1 MEINKYVTVLKISK
15 DEHILIDYMY
25 YNNLLHILSIENE
38 SINLIIY
45 DINKYQ
51 IIKKYYYYH
60 LIYAFFDND
69 KIYALSNDSNIHCI
83 DLNDFLSFKYKSL
96 SFYSHYFKQCK
107 NYIMYKI
114 HDNFYLCHDNG
125 PCIRILDCNN
135 NKTYK
140 SFVNTKYYDKNYYY
154 NDKGYNR
161 DIYNRYYQIDEYI
174 YINCYYYT
182 YKFDTKNKKFESIE
196 NNIKFKSINYI
207 KISKSCCIIE
217 NNLYDYKNGTIT
229 KLFEPTEELSCGDFI
244 LTDLYSIHESNK
256 IVDNLYC
263 VNGFILIETNGTKS
277 LNDLNDKYIILTNG
291 IEKTK
296 ISINVLKHRTQFF
309 KNMFNDLQNLSDNI
323 EIKFDKYD
331 KLDIYIKYITT
342 NIVNN
347 DELYDLL
354 EICLFLE
361 DCDIEHIAN
370 HTLNML
376 YGYDNIIKY
385 LKIFYIYN
393 LKKQYYCLL
402 SNNFNWGL
410 NCKKFIDD
418 LKKDN
423 INSDFYIDTLEY
435 ICCFHV

>member
-1 MEINKYVTVLKISK
+1 
-15 DEHILIDYMY
+15 MY
-25 YNNLLHILSIENE
+25 ILSINSG
-38 SINLIIY
+38 SIYLLIY
-45 DINKYQ
+45 DVNKYQ
-51 IIKKYYYYH
+51 IIEKYYYSF
-60 LIYAFFDND
+60 IYALFDND
-69 KIYALSNDSNIHCI
+69 KIYGLKDSYITCI
-83 DLNDFLSFKYKSL
+83 NLNDFSSIYCKSL
-96 SFYSHYFKQCK
+96 YSQYFKEK
-107 NYIMYKI
+107 INYIMYKI
-114 HDNFYLCHDNG
+114 QDNFYLCYDDGYYIN
-125 PCIRILDCNN
+125 IIDCSNN
-135 NKTYK
+135 ITYK
-140 SFVNTKYYDKNYYY
+140 SGVNTKYLDYEYFDSY
-154 NDKGYNR
+154 NSYKD
-161 DIYNRYYQIDEYI
+161 DIYLRYYQVDEYI

-182 YKFDTKNKKFESIE
+182 YKFDTKNKTFESIE
-196 NNIKFKSINYI
+196 NNTKFKYVYYI

-217 NNLYDYKNGTIT
+217 DNLYDYKNGTIT

-244 LTDLYSIHESNK
+244 STGLYSIHETNK
-256 IVDNLYC
+256 IIDNLYFK
-263 VNGFILIETNGTKS
+263 NEFLLIETKGIKS

-296 ISINVLKHRTQFF
+296 ISINVLKYRSQFF
-309 KNMFNDLQNLSDNI
+309 RNMFNDLQNLQDNI

-331 KLDIYIKYITT
+331 KLNIYIKYITT
-342 NIVNN
+342 NIIN
-347 DELYDLL
+347 DEELYDLL

-361 DCDIEHIAN
+361 DCDIEHISN
-370 HTLNML
+370 HTINIR
-376 YGYDNIIKY
+376 YTYENIIKY

>member
-1 MEINKYVTVLKISK
+1 MEINKHVVSLGIKGEYIF
-15 DEHILIDYMY
+15 IDYIY
-25 YNNLLHILSIENE
+25 YNNLLYILIIKNKSIC
-38 SINLIIY
+38 LIIY

-51 IIKKYYYYH
+51 IIEKHYYSF
-60 LIYAFFDND
+60 IYALFDND
-69 KIYALSNDSNIHCI
+69 KIYGLSNEYNIHCI
-83 DLNDFLSFKYKSL
+83 KLNDFSSIKYKSL
-96 SFYSHYFKQCK
+96 YSQYIKQK
-107 NYIMYKI
+107 INYIMYKI
-114 HDNFYLCHDNG
+114 QDNFYLCHDNG
-125 PCIRILDCNN
+125 YYINIIDCNN
-135 NKTYK
+135 NIIYK
-140 SFVNTKYYDKNYYY
+140 HNVNTKYFKKEYFDSYKSYKN
-154 NDKGYNR
+154 
-161 DIYNRYYQIDEYI
+161 DIYNRYYQVNEYI
-174 YINCYYYT
+174 YINCYYYI
-182 YKFDTKNKKFESIE
+182 YKFDTKNKTFESIE

-296 ISINVLKHRTQFF
+296 ISINVLKYRSQFF
-309 KNMFNDLQNLSDNI
+309 RNMFNDLQNLQDNI

-331 KLDIYIKYITT
+331 KLNIYIKYITT
-342 NIVNN
+342 NIIN
-347 DELYDLL
+347 DEELYDLL

-361 DCDIEHIAN
+361 DCDIEHISN
-370 HTLNML
+370 HTINIR
-376 YGYDNIIKY
+376 YTYENIIKY

-393 LKKQYYCLL
+393 LKKQYYQLL
-402 SNNFNWGL
+402 SYKFNWGI
-410 NCKKFIDD
+410 NCKQFIDE

-423 INSDFYIDTLEY
+423 INSDFYIETLEH